1 MDRDGSALK
10 WLMRVGRHGLWFVPL
25 AFLAIFFAY
34 PLVSILGVGFAPE
47 GKLDLTGLI
56 EIASSSYYLQ
66 TLGFT
71 LGQAVI
77 STLLTLLLA
86 VPGAFVFT
94 HYRFPG
100 RSIFAALAALP
111 FVLPTV
117 VVAAAFLALIGPRGL
132 VNQALMST
140 LDLTQPPIQLERTL
154 TIILLAHVFYNY
166 GVAFRLIS
174 AFWANRS
181 LRIEEAARILG
192 ARGWR
197 LWWHV
202 RLPILR
208 PALIAA
214 ATLVFIYTFTS
225 FGVIVILGGPR
236 FATLEVE
243 IYRQVANIFDLPV
256 ASALSV
262 VQIAFMFVAIGLYN
276 RLEKRA
282 GLALAQGAPPGRP
295 PRNPGEW
302 LMIAANQTI
311 VALFLIAPL
320 LALVARSFTTP
331 QGALTLN
338 YYAGLGENL
347 RGSVLS
353 VPPLQAVGTSIA
365 IALVAT
371 ALTVILGLMAARAL
385 TRRSGAPA
393 WLETVFMLPLATSAV
408 VLGFGFNVALD
419 APPLNLRTSVALL
432 PIAHTLVALPFVLR
446 SIVPALRSLPAHVE
460 EAAQVLGAN
469 PIMTFWRIQ
478 LPLISRAL
486 AVASVFAFTMSMGE
500 FGASLFVARPNN
512 PTLPIAI
519 FRLLGQ
525 PGEANYGRALA
536 LSSILLFVCAVGFA
550 LIERTQPTSDR
561 TY

>member
-1 MDRDGSALK
+1 
-10 WLMRVGRHGLWFVPL
+10 MRIGRHGLWFVPL
-25 AFLAIFFAY
+25 AFLLIFFAY
-34 PLVSILGVGFAPE
+34 PLVSILSIGFAPE
-47 GKLDLTGLI
+47 GQLDLSSLL

-77 STLLTLLLA
+77 STLLTLILA

-100 RSIFAALAALP
+100 RGIFSALAALP

-117 VVAAAFLALIGPRGL
+117 VVAAAFLALIGPRGV
-132 VNQALMST
+132 VNQVLMNAFN
-140 LDLTQPPIQLERTL
+140 LEQAPIQLERTL

-166 GVAFRLIS
+166 GIAFRLIS

-181 LRIEEAARILG
+181 LRIEEAARMLG

-197 LWWHV
+197 LWWYI

-243 IYRQVANIFDLPV
+243 IYRQVANLFDLPV
-256 ASALSV
+256 AAALSV
-262 VQIAFMFVAIGLYN
+262 VQIAFMFVAIAVYN

-282 GLALAQGAPPGRP
+282 GLALAQGAPPGRA
-295 PRNPGEW
+295 PRSPGEW
-302 LMIAANQTI
+302 LTIIVNQSI

-320 LALVARSFTTP
+320 LALVARSLTTP
-331 QGALTLN
+331 QGGFTLG
-338 YYAGLGENL
+338 YYTGLGENL

-365 IALVAT
+365 IALAAT
-371 ALTVILGLMAARAL
+371 ALSVILGLMAARAL
-385 TRRSGAPA
+385 TQRSGAPA
-393 WLETVFMLPLATSAV
+393 WLETFFMLPLATSAV
-408 VLGFGFNVALD
+408 VLGFGFNIALD
-419 APPLNLRTSVALL
+419 APPLNLRTSVVLL

-446 SIVPALRSLPAHVE
+446 SIVPALRSLPRHVE

-469 PIMTFWRIQ
+469 ALMSFWHIQ

-486 AVASVFAFTMSMGE
+486 AVAAVFAFTMSMGE

-536 LSSILLFVCAVGFA
+536 LSSILLLVCAIGFA
-550 LIERTQPTSDR
+550 LIERTQPESDR
-561 TY
+561 MP